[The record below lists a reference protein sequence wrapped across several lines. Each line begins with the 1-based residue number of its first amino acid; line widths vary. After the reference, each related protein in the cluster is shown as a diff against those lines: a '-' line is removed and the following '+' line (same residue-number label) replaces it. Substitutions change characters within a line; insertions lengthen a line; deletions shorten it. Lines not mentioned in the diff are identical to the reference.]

1 MNRRILK
8 LAVPSI
14 LANITVPLVGM
25 VDIAVSGRLG
35 NVAAIG
41 AIAVGSMLF
50 DLLYWNFGFLRVGT
64 GGLTAQ
70 AYGRKDMAGAIKYF
84 VQGESTALLSA
95 TFLIAIQWLF
105 VETAFLFIDCSGE
118 VQELARK
125 YFFIRIWDAPAT
137 LSLMVF
143 KGWFIGMQNTV
154 FPMIVDMTVNIV
166 NLSASIW
173 LGLHTPL
180 GFAGV
185 ALGTVIAQYTGLILA
200 SVLMAVHYR
209 KLFGY
214 VNIRRD
220 VRFKYMK
227 SFYVLNANLFL
238 RSLCFML
245 IYCGFTSLAA
255 HYGDV
260 QLAVSTIIM
269 KLLMLYSYI
278 LDGFAY
284 AGEALTGRYI
294 GAQDKPSLRKAVR
307 LLFIWTAGLA
317 VISTV
322 AYGIGGQ
329 WMVSMMTTETAVIDA
344 SRPYMIWLVIMP
356 AFSCMAFMWD
366 GIFIGATAAR
376 AIRNGMIWACA
387 SFYVCYFT
395 FKGIMGIQALYMAYF
410 AHLIARDV
418 YMTLTARRQ
427 VFSRIHQEKTT

>member
-1 MNRRILK
+1 
-8 LAVPSI
+8 
-14 LANITVPLVGM
+14 
-25 VDIAVSGRLG
+25 
-35 NVAAIG
+35 
-41 AIAVGSMLF
+41 
-50 DLLYWNFGFLRVGT
+50 
-64 GGLTAQ
+64 
-70 AYGRKDMAGAIKYF
+70 MAGAIRYF

-356 AFSCMAFMWD
+356 AFSCMAF
-366 GIFIGATAAR
+366 
-376 AIRNGMIWACA
+376 
-387 SFYVCYFT
+387 YVCYFA
-395 FKGIMGIQALYMAYF
+395 FRGVMGIQALYMAYF